1 MQIILAL
8 IVVMISSIS
17 AFRSARS
24 NANLRLLALRAGST
38 VPDAQKPFYAL
49 GVNVARQVGGELKGI
64 LTKEEIGSMLSGF
77 SDSMLSQA
85 GDETALLQT

>member
-49 GVNVARQVGGELKGI
+49 GVNVARQVGGELRGD
-64 LTKEEIGSMLSGF
+64 LTLAQSFTSLNLRLHAFDHS
-77 SDSMLSQA
+77 
-85 GDETALLQT
+85 LLIFQL